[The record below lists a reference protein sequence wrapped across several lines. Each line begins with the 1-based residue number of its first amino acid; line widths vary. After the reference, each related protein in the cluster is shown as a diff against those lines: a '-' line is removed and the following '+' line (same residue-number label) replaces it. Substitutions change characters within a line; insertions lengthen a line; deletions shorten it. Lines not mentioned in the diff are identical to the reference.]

1 MYFKLTYRIS
11 KFFIQSFTGGPV
23 SDGHPCGSLAN
34 RFLILVLP
42 YGPFSGHSRLF
53 GSSEAAYEIKV
64 IKTSA
69 YSVIEL
75 RDLKSIS
82 RNHNCIEDIISYS
95 F

>member
-11 KFFIQSFTGGPV
+11 K
-23 SDGHPCGSLAN
+23 
-34 RFLILVLP
+34 ILVNHLQGVLLLTVTP
-42 YGPFSGHSRLF
+42 AAVWRTVFNFGFALWSFLRPSRLF

-82 RNHNCIEDIISYS
+82 RNHNRIEDIISYS